1 MRKKRLAIIL
11 IIVAALLLIPL
22 IAMLFTNEVK
32 WDILDFA
39 IAGALLFG
47 TGLIG
52 DFIIRNIRQRW
63 QRIVLV
69 VILLIILLFIW
80 MHLAVGIF
88 TLPFGGT

>member
-1 MRKKRLAIIL
+1 MRKKRLAVIL

-69 VILLIILLFIW
+69 VILLMILLFIW

>member
-1 MRKKRLAIIL
+1 MRKKRLAIVL
-11 IIVAALLLIPL
+11 IIVAALLLVPL

-39 IAGALLFG
+39 IAGALLFS

-52 DFIIRNIRQRW
+52 DFIITNIRQRW

-69 VILLIILLFIW
+69 IILLIILLFIW

-88 TLPFGGT
+88 TLSFGGT

>member
-39 IAGALLFG
+39 IAGALLFS
-47 TGLIG
+47 TGLIV
-52 DFIIRNIRQRW
+52 DFIIRNIRQPW